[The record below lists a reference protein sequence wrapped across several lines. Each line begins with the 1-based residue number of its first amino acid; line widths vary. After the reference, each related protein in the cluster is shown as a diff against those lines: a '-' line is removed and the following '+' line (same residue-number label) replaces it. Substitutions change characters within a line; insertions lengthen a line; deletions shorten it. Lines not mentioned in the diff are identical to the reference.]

1 MSDMYDR
8 KRLYEDRSKQL
19 MKLCSM
25 PERTTSE
32 DLRRAATDLHQA
44 SKDID
49 ELMNTQPRG
58 CSCRRHEDDGRS
70 WVTYDE
76 QCQHHRH
83 MLAEIKRIEAHY
95 KAAEKK
101 LEDQL
106 RTRLLGSALF
116 LAKTLVKPNEEATP
130 EVLADRA
137 MEIADAAIARLRK

>member
-1 MSDMYDR
+1 MSDIYER

-44 SKDID
+44 SRDLD
-49 ELMNTQPRG
+49 DLMNTQPKG

-83 MLAEIKRIEAHY
+83 MLSEIKRVEAHY
-95 KAAEKK
+95 KDLESK
-101 LEDQL
+101 LENKL
-106 RTRLLGSALF
+106 RVSFFQSALQGL
-116 LAKTLVKPNEEATP
+116 LAGRGQDAPSAKVI
-130 EVLADRA
+130 ADRA
-137 MEIADAAIARLRK
+137 MEIAEAAVARLRE